1 MTVKGKIEVQ
11 KQIKVNLET
20 LKFALNNFEGE
31 IKQLPPMYSALKH
44 KGVPLYKLAREG
56 INVERKLRT
65 IKIYKNTLVSFDDN
79 IVEIDVTCSKVLTF
93 VR

>member
-1 MTVKGKIEVQ
+1 MRKSDIVTEVSDKLGIKKIEAQ

-20 LKFALNNFEGE
+20 LGFALNNFEGE

-65 IKIYKNTLVSFDDN
+65 IKIYKNIN
-79 IVEIDVTCSKVLTF
+79 IIK
-93 VR
+93 